1 MKSMPSTA
9 RGRRS
14 RAAILDAAAELMHA
28 RGIAG
33 PSIDDLLAA
42 SGTGK
47 SQLYHYFG
55 GRRELVEA
63 MLRYQFDRVVAAQP
77 ALTDLACDDLDR
89 WRDQVLEAQ
98 RAHGLGTCP
107 LGVFVGQVEDDP
119 VLRATLTDLFA
130 RWQDAIA
137 GLVVRARQVGRVRPD
152 VDANAAALSLLTAH
166 QGGTVLSHLRRDLT
180 PLADALDS
188 ALAPLRP

>member
-1 MKSMPSTA
+1 MPSTA

-47 SQLYHYFG
+47 SQLYHFFG